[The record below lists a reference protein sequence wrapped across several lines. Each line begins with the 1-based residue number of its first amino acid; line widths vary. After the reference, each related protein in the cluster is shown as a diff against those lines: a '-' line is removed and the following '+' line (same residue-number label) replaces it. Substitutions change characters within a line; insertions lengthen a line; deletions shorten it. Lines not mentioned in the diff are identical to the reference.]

1 MSSPK
6 GVFSVMGNTFS
17 LWASFRQSNNEVVLG
32 LYYLQLSDRPFV
44 VVAVAVERQVILDFA
59 NYVSANSDLVIAEI
73 DGDPT
78 PNALWMG
85 HWTHFRIRFADETE
99 IPVAPPSPTQPE
111 KFLKRILSGEMPT
124 KRRDKR

>member
-6 GVFSVMGNTFS
+6 GVFSIMGSTFS
-17 LWASFRQSNNEVVLG
+17 LWSTFREINSQPVLG
-32 LYYLQLSDRPFV
+32 LYYLHLSDRPFIE
-44 VVAVAVERQVILDFA
+44 VAVAVEREVILEFA
-59 NYVSANSDLVIAEI
+59 KYVSASSDFVIAQI

-99 IPVAPPSPTQPE
+99 VPIAPVSPSQSE
-111 KFLKRILSGEMPT
+111 KFLKQILSGEMPIR
-124 KRRDKR
+124 RRDKR